1 VPINSPQHAIAPQ
14 IPTLEATPVPPRD
27 DTDFLVYLSHE
38 LRTALNA
45 MLGHAQLLE
54 QADLDDD
61 AARSVEKI
69 LSAGWHVTGLL
80 DEVHDVVAAESGRA
94 GAIDVERV
102 DLSPLL
108 AELTYLVQPLARD
121 RDIEVELA
129 TTPPGAVARADRRRL
144 TQVVLNL
151 LSNAI
156 KHNHVG
162 GSVGVR
168 SSLADGVVRIAI
180 ADTGPGLT
188 RERLSDLFAPF
199 ERLGADSG
207 DVGGSGI
214 GLVLSRRLVEM
225 MDGSLE
231 AESEPGEGT
240 VFTVELPL
248 ARSREVDAAHVCGGV

>member
-1 VPINSPQHAIAPQ
+1 
-14 IPTLEATPVPPRD
+14 VPPRD

-45 MLGHAQLLE
+45 MLGHAQLLQ

-61 AARSVEKI
+61 SACSVEKI

-94 GAIDVERV
+94 GAVDVERV
-102 DLSPLL
+102 DVSPLL
-108 AELTYLVQPLARD
+108 TELVFLVQPLARD
-121 RDIEVELA
+121 RDIEIELA
-129 TTPPGAVARADRRRL
+129 APPPGAVAAADRRRL

-156 KHNHVG
+156 KHNNVG
-162 GSVGVR
+162 GRVEV
-168 SSLADGVVRIAI
+168 SSALADGVVRIAI

-188 RERLSDLFAPF
+188 RERLGALFEPF
-199 ERLGADSG
+199 ESLGDETG
-207 DVGGSGI
+207 RVGGSGI
-214 GLVLSRRLVEM
+214 GLALSRRLVEM

-248 ARSREVDAAHVCGGV
+248 ARTREIDGEPVRVY